1 MKLRN
6 LIAVL
11 AALAIVGGIYAFAVT
26 REDESRGAVSVW
38 YVEGGFAD
46 EELNE
51 AARDYNKSSA
61 RGELP
66 VRLTGFESEEAMAE
80 AFDKSAP
87 DLIFCSHYRAFDMHS
102 RSKLTDLSAQ
112 LGADAPDY
120 PKELSSRSACIGKS
134 FFPVGSDVPVLL
146 VNSAL
151 AQGAEFA
158 DMEAMSA
165 EAEAYRASVGAPYY
179 AAESYCALFFTELL
193 REGEEFSAALETKP
207 SEAYTT
213 LYNLLAE
220 NAYSGAMTVLPQ
232 GAAADAVGRG
242 ELACA
247 FVMTSALPARLDR
260 ALEVRAVPPLAAP
273 GGSGTVGTAW
283 GFAVPA
289 MGSRSMS
296 DIAAFLSWL
305 FSGNRDAR
313 FALQCRL
320 VPAQPSSL
328 ITRDALW
335 STLLTLDPGGIV
347 ALPSPDGAYAE
358 RQEAFESEFRARME
372 FLSE

>member
-11 AALAIVGGIYAFAVT
+11 AASAIVAGVYLFAVT

-38 YVEGGFAD
+38 YVEGGLAD
-46 EELNE
+46 DELAE
-51 AARDYNKSSA
+51 AVRDYNKSSS

-66 VRLTGFESEEAMAE
+66 VKLVAFESEAAMAE
-80 AFDKSAP
+80 AFDADAP
-87 DLIFCSHYRAFDMHS
+87 DLVFCSHYRAFDMHS
-102 RSKLTDLSAQ
+102 RSKLADISVQ

-120 PKELSSRSACIGKS
+120 PKELSSRSVCIGKS
-134 FFPVGSDVPVLL
+134 FFPVGADVPVLL

-151 AQGAEFA
+151 AQGAELA
-158 DMEAMSA
+158 DMSALSASA
-165 EAEAYRASVGAPYY
+165 EEYRAAVGAPFY
-179 AAESYCALFFTELL
+179 AVDSYSALFFTELL
-193 REGEEFSAALETKP
+193 REGEEFSATLEAKP
-207 SEAYTT
+207 SEAYAV

-220 NAYSGAMTVLPQ
+220 NAYTGAMAILPQ
-232 GAAADAVGRG
+232 GTAADAVVRG

-247 FVMTSALPARLDR
+247 VVMTSALPSRLGS
-260 ALEVRAVPPLAAP
+260 ALAVRTVPPLAAG

-289 MGSRSMS
+289 MGSRSTA

-313 FALQCRL
+313 LALQCRL
-320 VPAQPSSL
+320 TPAQPSSL
-328 ITRDALW
+328 ITNDTLW

-347 ALPSPDGAYAE
+347 ALPSPDGAFAAH
-358 RQEAFESEFRARME
+358 QETFETDFRARMA
-372 FLSE
+372 FLCE